1 VPKISKTCNFSKN
14 HHQKILKINKN
25 LKIKLKTMIFSMCGT
40 RENPRESA
48 LFLKN
53 ITKITTFSP
62 FEKVTKHRI
71 FKKLQEKNVKSRF
84 FGLRE
89 TLCEI
94 PCLV

>member
-1 VPKISKTCNFSKN
+1 
-14 HHQKILKINKN
+14 
-25 LKIKLKTMIFSMCGT
+25 MIFPMCGT

-94 PCLV
+94 GCVVYWYMTRQCCACYDQQQPARQYIP